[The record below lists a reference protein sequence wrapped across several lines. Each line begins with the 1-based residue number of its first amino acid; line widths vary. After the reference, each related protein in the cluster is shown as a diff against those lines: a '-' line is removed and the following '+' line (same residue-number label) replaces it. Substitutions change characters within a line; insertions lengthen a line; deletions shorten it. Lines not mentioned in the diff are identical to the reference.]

1 MKRLALCAAV
11 VVWSGCTPD
20 HEINRNMQYDT
31 FYQEP
36 SNAVDILWVVDDSIS
51 MEDEQEKMAARFST
65 FIAHIEETN
74 IDFHIGVVT
83 TDVDP
88 DNDGRGQLVG
98 DPIYLTSADD
108 NYEELFHD
116 RVQVGTDGS
125 DKEQGLEAAYQAV
138 TEPYASDA
146 NAGFLREDAVLSL
159 IFVSDEDDC
168 SHRGGL
174 GSEPTNHDCYASTE
188 DLVPVK
194 DYISDFKEVKSSS
207 DKIIASSIVG
217 PEAANGCQET
227 VPGHRYWDLA
237 EGLGGMI
244 ADICADDYEDIMS
257 ELGLSASGVRS
268 SFQLT
273 YAPVDGTIEVYIDE
287 DLIEQDAESGWTYDS
302 ETGYITF
309 NGDSVPPRDSV
320 ITIHYEVG
328 GSV

>member
-1 MKRLALCAAV
+1 MKRLALCVLAV
-11 VVWSGCTPD
+11 SMAGCTPD

-83 TDVDP
+83 TDMDP
-88 DNDGRGQLVG
+88 DNDARAELVG
-98 DPIYLTSADD
+98 DPPYLTSADD
-108 NYEELFHD
+108 NYELLFHD
-116 RVQVGTDGS
+116 RVQVGTEGS

-138 TEPYASDA
+138 TEPYVSDA
-146 NAGFLREDAVLSL
+146 NAGFLRSDAVLSL

-174 GSEPTNHDCYASTE
+174 GAEPTNHDCYASTE

-194 DYISDFKEVKSSS
+194 DYISDFKVVKDST
-207 DKIIASSIVG
+207 DKIMASSIVG
-217 PEAANGCQET
+217 PKAADGCQET

-244 ADICADDYEDIMS
+244 ADICANDYEDIMS

-273 YAPVDGTIEVYIDE
+273 YSPIEESLEVYIDE
-287 DLIEQDAESGWTYDS
+287 SLILNDPVDGWTYDD
-302 ETGYITF
+302 ETGYVSF
-309 NGDSVPPRDSV
+309 HGESVPPRDSV
-320 ITIHYEVG
+320 ITIAYEVG
-328 GSV
+328 G